1 MGRLVVVM
9 RLEIHFFL
17 AIVIIYIF
25 MELVLQIV
33 NPFMLGGN

>member
-17 AIVIIYIF
+17 AIVITYIF